1 MAKKNIDLAVVL
13 HDDCDYK
20 DWLVELKERFYSH
33 RLKAS
38 CATNGYLLDIY
49 WKLGRDIEAKQYTNT
64 YGSGFYK
71 NLSQDLKNE
80 MPGVKGF
87 SPTNLKYMSY
97 FYKLYAPLQAN
108 CPQLADNF
116 IEDLYIADIQRVVA
130 QSKNRPQFADDFK
143 LLFLIPWDHHRRII
157 DKCKGNMDKA
167 LFFVRKT
174 WENNWGRDVLLN
186 WLDTDLYER
195 DGKAIT
201 NFQATL
207 PAVQSDLAQQITKD
221 PYQLDFL
228 NLREKYDE
236 HDIEEELVNNVTR
249 FLLELGKGFSYMGRQ
264 FRLEVGQQ
272 EFFPDL
278 LFYNAHLH
286 AYVVIELKAKSFHP
300 SFLGQLSFYVSAI
313 NHQFKTDIDNP
324 TIGLLICKDKDNVVA
339 KYALDSYKEP
349 MGISEYQ
356 LSKLFPKDFKSS
368 MPTIEEL
375 EKGLKDNRE

>member
-1 MAKKNIDLAVVL
+1 M
-13 HDDCDYK
+13 
-20 DWLVELKERFYSH
+20 
-33 RLKAS
+33 
-38 CATNGYLLDIY
+38 
-49 WKLGRDIEAKQYTNT
+49 
-64 YGSGFYK
+64 
-71 NLSQDLKNE
+71 
-80 MPGVKGF
+80 
-87 SPTNLKYMSY
+87 
-97 FYKLYAPLQAN
+97 
-108 CPQLADNF
+108 
-116 IEDLYIADIQRVVA
+116 YIADIQRVVS

-286 AYVVIELKAKSFHP
+286 DYLFTFLSNPSVPYENNASERGVRKIKIKQKVSGCFRTDSGADDFAKLHSIAETAMKNGNSKFNAILAVV
-300 SFLGQLSFYVSAI
+300 Q
-313 NHQFKTDIDNP
+313 Q
-324 TIGLLICKDKDNVVA
+324 
-339 KYALDSYKEP
+339 
-349 MGISEYQ
+349 
-356 LSKLFPKDFKSS
+356 
-368 MPTIEEL
+368 
-375 EKGLKDNRE
+375 

>member
-1 MAKKNIDLAVVL
+1 MAKEHIELSVVL
-13 HDDCDYK
+13 HGDNEYK
-20 DWLVELKERFYSH
+20 DWLAELKERFYSN

-38 CATNGYLLDIY
+38 CTANGYLLDFY
-49 WKLGRDIEAKQYTNT
+49 WKLGRDIEAKQYANT

-71 NLSQDLKNE
+71 NLSQDLKKE
-80 MPGVKGF
+80 MSGAKGF

-97 FYKLYAPLQAN
+97 FYKLYAPLFAN
-108 CPQLADNF
+108 RQ
-116 IEDLYIADIQRVVA
+116 
-130 QSKNRPQFADDFK
+130 QSVDDFMEGLNDSNITQITEQSQNRQQPVDDFK
-143 LLFLIPWDHHRRII
+143 LLFFLPWGHHCRII
-157 DKCKGNMDKA
+157 EKCKGDMNKA

-174 WENNWGRDVLLN
+174 WENNWGRDALLN

-201 NFQATL
+201 NFQTTL
-207 PAVQSDLAQQITKD
+207 PAIQSDLAQQITKD
-221 PYQLDFL
+221 PYQFDFL
-228 NLREKYDE
+228 DLREKFDE
-236 HDIEEELVNNVTR
+236 RDIENELVNNVTR

-264 FRLEVGQQ
+264 FRLEVGRQ

-286 AYVVIELKAKSFHP
+286 AYVVIELKARSFHP

-339 KYALDSYKEP
+339 KYALESYKEP
-349 MGISEYQ
+349 IGISEYQ

-375 EKGLKDNRE
+375 EKRLKENNK

>member
-38 CATNGYLLDIY
+38 CATNGYLLDFY
-49 WKLGRDIEAKQYTNT
+49 WELGRDIEAKQYTNT

-130 QSKNRPQFADDFK
+130 QSKNRPQPADDFK

-286 AYVVIELKAKSFHP
+286 AYVVIELKAQSFHP
-300 SFLGQLSFYVSAI
+300 SFLGQLSFYVSAV

>member
-13 HDDCDYK
+13 NEDNDYK

-38 CATNGYLLDIY
+38 CATNGYLLDFY

-71 NLSQDLKNE
+71 NLSLDLKHE

-87 SPTNLKYMSY
+87 SPINLRYMSK
-97 FYKLYAPLQAN
+97 FFKLYAPLYRKV
-108 CPQLADNF
+108 PQTAELF
-116 IEDLYIADIQRVVA
+116 IDSCSDTNIPQVA
-130 QSKNRPQFADDFK
+130 EHLGNRQQPVDDFK
-143 LLFLIPWDHHRRII
+143 LLFSIPWDHHRRII
-157 DKCKGNMDKA
+157 DKCKDNMDKA

-174 WENNWGRDVLLN
+174 WENNWGRDALLN

-201 NFQATL
+201 NFQSTL
-207 PAVQSDLAQQITKD
+207 PAIQSDLAQQMTKD
-221 PYQLDFL
+221 PYHLDFL

-236 HDIEEELVNNVTR
+236 HEIEDELVNNVTR

-286 AYVVIELKAKSFHP
+286 AYVVIELKAQSFHP

-375 EKGLKDNRE
+375 ENGLKDNRE